1 MFYIFSMPSLFSK
14 LTACSPIWDCGIPQL
29 HSPGSLCSCQGG
41 WVAIKALG
49 HYDDDYD
56 DDDDHD
62 DDVDN
67 DDGARSPS
75 ILVVKKSE
83 GLVGLQHPS
92 VSCSV
97 PEFTYQ
103 K

>member
-1 MFYIFSMPSLFSK
+1 M
-14 LTACSPIWDCGIPQL
+14 
-29 HSPGSLCSCQGG
+29 CSCQGG
-41 WVAIKALG
+41 WDAIKALG
-49 HYDDDYD
+49 HYDDDDDVD
-56 DDDDHD
+56 DDDGV
-62 DDVDN
+62 DVDD

-97 PEFTYQ
+97 PEFTY
-103 K
+103 

>member
-1 MFYIFSMPSLFSK
+1 MPAVGRLWPS
-14 LTACSPIWDCGIPQL
+14 
-29 HSPGSLCSCQGG
+29 
-41 WVAIKALG
+41 
-49 HYDDDYD
+49 D
-56 DDDDHD
+56 DDDDDDD
-62 DDVDN
+62 DDVDD

-97 PEFTYQ
+97 PEFTF
-103 K
+103 

>member
-1 MFYIFSMPSLFSK
+1 MSSLFSK
-14 LTACSPIWDCGIPQL
+14 FTLCSPIWDPKLQ
-29 HSPGSLCSCQGG
+29 SPGSLCSCQDG

-49 HYDDDYD
+49 HYDDDHD
-56 DDDDHD
+56 DDGD
-62 DDVDN
+62 DDVDV
-67 DDGARSPS
+67 DDGAHSPS

-97 PEFTYQ
+97 PEFTF
-103 K
+103 

>member
-1 MFYIFSMPSLFSK
+1 MFSIFSMPSLFSK
-14 LTACSPIWDCGIPQL
+14 LTACSPIWDCRIPQL
-29 HSPGSLCSCQGG
+29 HSPRSLCSCQGG

-49 HYDDDYD
+49 HYDG
-56 DDDDHD
+56 DDDHD
-62 DDVDN
+62 HVDDVDD
-67 DDGARSPS
+67 DDGAGSPS